1 MWLDSASGLASL
13 HQLIATKMAAS
24 LTTLARRYI
33 STTLRNASASGG
45 GAAHDGKLINW
56 YIVLVVESLGEPM
69 GLDTNRETGN
79 LPFETTSILRN
90 HKHFFVL
97 FCFAEDVFL
106 MR

>member
-1 MWLDSASGLASL
+1 
-13 HQLIATKMAAS
+13 MAAS

-90 HKHFFVL
+90 QTFFCFVL
-97 FCFAEDVFL
+97 FCRRCVLDALTVVKS
-106 MR
+106 